1 MKRDAITVA
10 VAQAGGL
17 CYRRGDARD
26 TRSASLWLAA
36 VEGAQA
42 GGFTSR
48 RLVLQ
53 AGRRGAI
60 PVAQASGL
68 RPLRGRKP
76 EASQAGGLCYRR
88 GDARDMGGGPS
99 VALY

>member
-26 TRSASLWLAA
+26 
-36 VEGAQA
+36 
-42 GGFTSR
+42 
-48 RLVLQ
+48 
-53 AGRRGAI
+53 
-60 PVAQASGL
+60 
-68 RPLRGRKP
+68 
-76 EASQAGGLCYRR
+76 
-88 GDARDMGGGPS
+88 MGGGPS